1 MHARGKDR
9 GPRAYVYARGNK
21 KEGALAR
28 FVHSTAFRLSLLTL
42 FTGCAVAG
50 ILRDD
55 VREVVT
61 NATILCFSCIGLK

>member
-1 MHARGKDR
+1 M
-9 GPRAYVYARGNK
+9 
-21 KEGALAR
+21 R
-28 FVHSTAFRLSLLTL
+28 FIHSTAFRLSLLAL
-42 FTGCAVAG
+42 FAGCAVAG